1 MSYREAQEDGVT
13 IRRSGNGSTVY
24 YPPCHICGKPTFSQS
39 YMRNRKYTCGA
50 CKAAASIR
58 KTARGPHSSSEFLRV
73 PLDAHLKM

>member
-1 MSYREAQEDGVT
+1 MSYREALQDGVT
-13 IRRSGNGSTVY
+13 IRRSGNRSTVY
-24 YPPCHICGKPTFSQS
+24 DPLCHICGKPTFSQS

-58 KTARGPHSSSEFLRV
+58 KATRGPHSSSEFLRV

>member
-1 MSYREAQEDGVT
+1 MSYREAQQDGVT
-13 IRRSGNGSTVY
+13 IWRSGNGSTVY

-58 KTARGPHSSSEFLRV
+58 KAARGPHSSSEFLRV

>member
-1 MSYREAQEDGVT
+1 MSYWEAQQDGVT

-50 CKAAASIR
+50 CKAAASIQKPQEDR
-58 KTARGPHSSSEFLRV
+58 IVPLSSSEFRLM
-73 PLDAHLKM
+73 HT